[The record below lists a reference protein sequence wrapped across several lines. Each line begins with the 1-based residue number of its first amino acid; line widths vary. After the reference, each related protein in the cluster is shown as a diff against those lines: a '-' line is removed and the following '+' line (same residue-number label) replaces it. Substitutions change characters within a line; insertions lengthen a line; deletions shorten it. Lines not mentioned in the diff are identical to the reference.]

1 MTGPELAPNRRKASP
16 VMATTVQT
24 CAACGGSGTV
34 TTSIYNTVTHTWNTF
49 TETCLACNGTG
60 SR

>member
-1 MTGPELAPNRRKASP
+1 MARGSRTPAPQSCG
-16 VMATTVQT
+16 T
-24 CAACGGSGTV
+24 CRGSGTV
-34 TTSIYNTVTHTWNTF
+34 RTQIYNTATGRWQTL